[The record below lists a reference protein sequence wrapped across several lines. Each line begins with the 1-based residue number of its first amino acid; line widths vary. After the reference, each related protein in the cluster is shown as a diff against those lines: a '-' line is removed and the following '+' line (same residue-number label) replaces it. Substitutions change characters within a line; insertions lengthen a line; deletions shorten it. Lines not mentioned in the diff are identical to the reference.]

1 MHHARRPSAGLH
13 RNFTVPQTV
22 TDPLT
27 GQPIVINVPV
37 SITNPL
43 VLPGTQV
50 DAQNG
55 VFAYGWTLGLG
66 VDFCLMQ
73 NLFLRAEWE
82 WVQFAPIKD
91 MQCPHQYGARG
102 RRDEILQAPA
112 FDARY
117 PSGKR
122 A

>member
-1 MHHARRPSAGLH
+1 M
-13 RNFTVPQTV
+13 
-22 TDPLT
+22 TDPLA
-27 GQPIVINVPV
+27 GQPTVINVPV

-55 VFAYGWTLGLG
+55 MFAYGWTLGLG

-91 MQCPHQYGARG
+91 MNVHTNTVRAAVASANSEARG
-102 RRDEILQAPA
+102 A
-112 FDARY
+112 FDPRHFIDG
-117 PSGKR
+117 PSQR
-122 A
+122 CLTA